1 MRILVPTEYKEI
13 MPNYFDIMN
22 FLLREEKNIMSLRD
36 TTTRQVKMFAEIVG
50 IKELQRLNFKTP

>member
-1 MRILVPTEYKEI
+1 VRILVPTEYKEI

>member
-1 MRILVPTEYKEI
+1 VPTEYKEI